1 MPRSQAESLAQA
13 RLLVDELR
21 NSPRMLA
28 RLALLPPFLA
38 LLLQWLLWSYI
49 TPYVWFLF
57 FPAVFASSWIGG
69 LAAGLRAT
77 ALSALMVW
85 WLFIPPVHQF
95 DKQGHQALLPL
106 LVFCLM
112 GVAFSLSH
120 ARLRRG
126 EQRLRSLFDQAGDGI
141 FVADLAGRYVDVN
154 RAGCQMLGYARGEL
168 IGKTI
173 ADLIPPSDLPRLT
186 QSRQRLMDGVTEVT
200 EWTLRRKDGGW
211 LPVEVSATILRNG
224 QWQAFVRDISER
236 RQSQAQ
242 MLLAATVFESTNE
255 AVLVTDARPRL
266 VKVNRAFT
274 IITGYEAGEVL
285 GLNPSILNSGLQDAA
300 FYRQMWEALDTM
312 GQWQGEIVNR
322 RKNGEIFP
330 AWENISS
337 VKDDSGRV
345 THYVAVL
352 SDITPLK
359 RAEERLSHLA
369 HHDPLTGLPNRLM
382 FAGSLLQ
389 SISRARRHGQKLA
402 LLFIDLDRFK
412 LVNDSMGHAAGDEL
426 LKEIGRRLKHVV
438 RAEDL
443 VTRLGGDEFTVAL
456 EEVESPDQIAAVVQK
471 MMAEITRPLT
481 LGGRDIVI
489 SASVGIALFP
499 DDADTVDNLTKAAD
513 AAMYRAKERG
523 RNTYAFFTSEI
534 TDSVHERL
542 AIEIGLRQALARDE
556 LLLHYQPQFEAATRR
571 LVGVE
576 ALLRWQHPERGLL
589 LPDRFIPVAEE
600 SDLINAVGAWVMRRA
615 CAQARAWLDA
625 GLAPLRI
632 AVNVSA
638 RQVLHDHLVE
648 IVAEALRVN
657 DLHPGNAAIEVEITE
672 SILQAADRSG
682 AVLQCLRALGLRVAI
697 DDFGTGYS
705 SLSLLKH
712 LPIDTLKVDRMFV
725 RNIPDD
731 ADAKAITGAVI
742 SMAHTLG
749 LRVVAEGVETEAQLA
764 FLLSEGCDE
773 AQGYLLGVPMPPE
786 QLVRLL
792 PAAAPVKP
800 DAA

>member
-1 MPRSQAESLAQA
+1 MGA
-13 RLLVDELR
+13 RLQEWLR
-21 NSPRMLA
+21 ESPSA
-28 RLALLPPFLA
+28 RAGLALLPPLLA
-38 LLLQWLLWSYI
+38 LLVQWSLWAYI
-49 TPYVWFLF
+49 TPYVWFMF

-69 LAAGLRAT
+69 TAAGLRAT
-77 ALSALMVW
+77 ALSALLVW

-95 DKQGHQALLPL
+95 DKGGHQALLPL
-106 LVFCLM
+106 LVFCFM
-112 GVAFSLSH
+112 GLAFSLSH
-120 ARLRRG
+120 ARLRSS
-126 EQRLRSLFDQAGDGI
+126 EQRLRSLFDQASDGI
-141 FVADLAGRYVDVN
+141 FVADLAGQYVDVN
-154 RAGCQMLGYARGEL
+154 RAGCEMLGYTRGEL
-168 IGKTI
+168 IGKSI
-173 ADLIPPSDLPRLT
+173 ADLIPPGDLPRLT
-186 QSRQRLMDGVTEVT
+186 QSRQRLIEGVTEVA
-200 EWTLRRKDGGW
+200 EWTLRRKDGSR

-236 RQSQAQ
+236 HQSQAQ

-255 AVLVTDARPRL
+255 AVMVTDDRPRL
-266 VKVNRAFT
+266 LKVNRAFT
-274 IITGYEAGEVL
+274 AITGYESGEVL
-285 GLNPSILNSGLQDAA
+285 GRDPSLLSSGLQDET
-300 FYRQMWEALDTM
+300 FYRQLWAVLAGT
-312 GQWQGEIVNR
+312 GQWQGEIINR
-322 RKNGEIFP
+322 RKNGEVFP
-330 AWENISS
+330 AWENISA
-337 VKDDSGRV
+337 VKDAGGRI

-359 RAEERLSHLA
+359 HAEERLSHMA

-382 FAGSLLQ
+382 FSGSLQQ
-389 SISRARRHGQKLA
+389 SISRARRHGHRLA

-426 LKEIGRRLKHVV
+426 LKEIGRRLKHAV

-456 EEVESPDQIAAVVQK
+456 EEVDSPELIATLVQK

-481 LGGRDIVI
+481 LAGRDIVI

-523 RNTYAFFTSEI
+523 RNTYAFYTSEI
-534 TDSVHERL
+534 TDSVHERM
-542 AIEIGLRQALARDE
+542 AIESGLRQALARDE
-556 LLLHYQPQFEAATRR
+556 LLLLYQPQFDAATRR
-571 LVGVE
+571 LVGAE
-576 ALLRWQHPERGLL
+576 ALLRWRHPERGLL
-589 LPDRFIPVAEE
+589 LPDRFIAVAEE
-600 SDLINAVGAWVMRRA
+600 SDLISAIGAWVIRQA

-648 IVAEALRVN
+648 TVAEALRVN
-657 DLHPGNAAIEVEITE
+657 RLHAGNAEIEVEITE
-672 SILQAADRSG
+672 SILQAAERSG

-712 LPIDTLKVDRMFV
+712 LPIDTLKIDRLFV

-764 FLLSEGCDE
+764 FLHGEGCDE
-773 AQGYLLGVPMPPE
+773 VQGYLLGKPMPPE
-786 QLVRLL
+786 QLARLL
-792 PAAAPVKP
+792 PASAPLKS
-800 DAA
+800 DAG